1 MSTRFG
7 SILWQAKVPIIF
19 AIAVVV
25 LVVVTLRA
33 NEQRQCRAACLKDGF
48 AGEVWSKPFIGD
60 GECDCVTRDGKQ
72 VPAPQSAR

>member
-7 SILWQAKVPIIF
+7 SILWQAKLPIVM
-19 AIAVVV
+19 ALVVIV

-33 NEQRQCRAACLKDGF
+33 NEQRQCKQVCLNAGF
-48 AGEVWSKPFIGD
+48 AGDAWSKPLIGD

-72 VPAPQSAR
+72 VPAPR

>member
-7 SILWQAKVPIIF
+7 SILWQAKVPIIL

-33 NEQRQCRAACLKDGF
+33 NEQRQCRQTCVKNGF
-48 AGEVWSKPFIGD
+48 AGEAWSKPFVGD

-72 VPAPQSAR
+72 VPAPQTAR